1 MHSDIGKSGRRRLIP
16 LPPSSSMGS
25 LMTSSMNSR
34 ALTPS
39 EAPSNPAEIIPVN
52 FGIKYKPAKLGLQYH
67 IIGNPQTQFV
77 YEIPLAPFVTSE
89 GIKSGCNDIEDV
101 VDKIFELHASVISPK
116 HIARKQTLFLR
127 FSCVNTDL

>member
-1 MHSDIGKSGRRRLIP
+1 MSVFPPVEANIDDYFASMPNEKYAGKHI

-39 EAPSNPAEIIPVN
+39 EAPTNPTEIIPVN

-67 IIGNPQTQFV
+67 IVGAPQIQYV
-77 YEIPLAPFVTSE
+77 YEIPLGPFVTSE
-89 GIKSGCNDIEDV
+89 GIKAGLNDIDAV
-101 VDKIFELHASVISPK
+101 VDKLFEIHSSVISMK
-116 HIARKQTLFLR
+116 HIARK
-127 FSCVNTDL
+127 